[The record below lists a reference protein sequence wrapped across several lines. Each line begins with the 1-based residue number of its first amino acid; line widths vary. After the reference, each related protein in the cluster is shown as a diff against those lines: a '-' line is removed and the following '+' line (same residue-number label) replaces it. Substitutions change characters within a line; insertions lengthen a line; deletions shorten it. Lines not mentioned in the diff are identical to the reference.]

1 MSATTDTQ
9 ATLSRLAT
17 ADSPV
22 PLSHLGEVEP
32 WLAAATTGDFELPA
46 DVLAIV
52 VQAEHLA
59 AESATIVH
67 PPQHQPADVHAL
79 LEGQTVEEILET
91 DDLASAAISRRD
103 RALSLVR
110 SAEGLLV
117 ALARDA
123 FAPHRDALVV
133 GPLREA
139 VAALLTRAREM
150 ADKLKAYAPDYGDN
164 LLAGGSPAELKLWRD
179 SRILNRDLDIFQQ
192 AWRASFSASG
202 PDLHPQRPGGYFAWT
217 DPQAVRVADL
227 RLGHDREALRIAK
240 EQGEYRL
247 LSPSE
252 LEPLLAEMDRTLPRH
267 SPTNARGMVRAD
279 VCS

>member
-1 MSATTDTQ
+1 MSAATDTQ
-9 ATLSRLAT
+9 ATLSRLAA
-17 ADSPV
+17 ADSP
-22 PLSHLGEVEP
+22 LSLSRLGEVEP
-32 WLAAATTGDFELPA
+32 WLAAAAMGGFELPD

-59 AESATIVH
+59 AESAAIVD
-67 PPQHQPADVHAL
+67 PPQHQPADVQAL
-79 LEGQTVEEILET
+79 LAGRTVVEILET
-91 DDLASAAISRRD
+91 DERASAAISRRD
-103 RALSLVR
+103 RARSLVTA
-110 SAEGLLV
+110 AEGLLV

-139 VAALLTRAREM
+139 VAALLTRARKM
-150 ADKLKAYAPDYGDN
+150 ADKLKAYAPDYGDS

-179 SRILNRDLDIFQQ
+179 SRSLNRDLDILQQ

-227 RLGHDREALRIAK
+227 RLGHDREALRIAA
-240 EQGEYRL
+240 ERGEYRL

-252 LEPLLAEMDRTLPRH
+252 LEPLLAKMDRTLPQNA
-267 SPTNARGMVRAD
+267 PTNARGLVRAD